1 MRFVFSFLFWLSFS
15 ILVISCQKENP
26 AGTSPPNNSNGS
38 NNCEQIAIDKGWIF
52 HEDNQKW
59 LFGGSQDSWHFNV
72 SNWDLKACQLRFGLG
87 REAFDALIE
96 PQYEP
101 LSAALSLYSDSDR
114 FLIVEQA
121 SGIPKTYPISLMIKH
136 EVIND
141 VIDGHPVMVA
151 YCVLADLGA
160 VYTRNYCGETLTFA
174 LSGYTYHDPEV
185 WDNIDAVVLGDR
197 DTESLWW
204 PLIDR
209 AVSGDMNG
217 TQLEKYAGGWQDLTL
232 SQLEQQYDLSNVLV
246 LKTGQHMD
254 IPQDWAPLEEIDCD

>member
-1 MRFVFSFLFWLSFS
+1 MRHARS
-15 ILVISCQKENP
+15 ILIVLCFAFFFTGCQKDN
-26 AGTSPPNNSNGS
+26 AHQTIPPDNSGGE

-52 HEDNQKW
+52 HENNQKW

-72 SNWDLKACQLRFGLG
+72 SNWDLKPCQLRFGLG
-87 REAFDALIE
+87 REAFDALID

-101 LSAALSLYSDSDR
+101 LSAALPLYNDSDR

-121 SGIPKTYPISLMIKH
+121 SGIPKAYPIALMIKH

-141 VIDGHPVMVA
+141 VVDGHPVMIA

-160 VYTRNYCGETLTFA
+160 VYTRYYCGETLTFA

-185 WDNIDAVVLGDR
+185 WDGIDAFVLWDR

-209 AVSGDMNG
+209 AVSGEMNG
-217 TQLEKYAGGWQDLTL
+217 TALKKYTGVWEDLTL
-232 SQLEQQYDLSNVLV
+232 FQLEQKYDLSNVLV

-254 IPQDWAPLEEIDCD
+254 IPQHWPRIQDIDCD